1 MVDIIPPQTVLTAND
16 AANELRSEGLDALG
30 LTVPTLSPAWATA
43 TPGGGSYDEDTLSLT
58 VTGVRAAFRGILTY
72 EETPT
77 RWSGVSGT
85 PLTGPVAVLQFH
97 PEAARRLAALAAAR
111 YGNPVVRP
119 VPVAMVVRDITLPAS
134 LPVPNWYLA
143 GESLGQAGSVD
154 ISFHD
159 GRGLMIDAIAVAAM
173 FRDLIGWRPAL
184 EMSQDAAAT
193 TVGPGGLDGIVALAT
208 GSRCQ
213 VIDPHGWAYIPNRNL
228 TRLKVL
234 DGANAEVS
242 TVPDGGL
249 VNLSAGQH
257 LGRSTADDTA
267 EDEDATGTNRPLRWG
282 WATNGTLAR
291 TPLSPPALPGGVTL
305 NRQFFRVM
313 AVDLDWHLL
322 GNRSATT
329 IASIPG
335 DDDTIPDFLLPK
347 VRAAVPTFDY
357 LVDGMDVLGATA
369 EIATG
374 FPPGG
379 GAGAF
384 AIAVSPVIDPA
395 LAVPPATGSTGH
407 WPSFPSPNPMN
418 PLDSSDPRTSLTG
431 SWRDV
436 ADGADTDRDVI
447 LTLPADL
454 IPEGTHVRIYPR
466 QFVQIQAIGEQPS
479 FKRGDGGAAIAASGN
494 PVRILLVNPF
504 RLEGAD
510 PKPNP
515 ARLEVDLVLTS
526 RTGQRR
532 LFSVV
537 AVTLADPAASW
548 SDNLASF
555 DGQALLQTPGI
566 AALFSSL
573 STQAIAPSSLFGLPR
588 TLVPPPGDPSD
599 IADLVR
605 RLASEDQP
613 RQGPRLPTQGRFET
627 ILALGTSP
635 SPSEQLSWN
644 AVLTGAR
651 WDWESRC
658 AQPELGNPGN
668 PASTDVHAT
677 GIRCDGQLAY
687 DLALHGLKR
696 AQAII
701 PVSASSPGWVVTT
714 GGDNWD
720 EPDPDTTGTVSAAM
734 LETVAPFCDTPEL
747 GLLPGT
753 PSPTD
758 SVQNTVNA
766 IATALGVSAPTITV
780 ANEDELRPRIQR
792 ERVTAK
798 FGQRDA
804 LWALRRAL
812 GQAREF
818 IYIESPTFARTA
830 HPSGAPEPHEIDLVE
845 VIRQRMADNPRLKV
859 VICVPREPDFAA
871 EKSNWVRAALK
882 HRKEAIEQLTSQDRD
897 RVAAFHPIGFPGR
910 SAVIRSTTIIVDDV
924 WCLVGTSHFRRR
936 GMTFDGGADVV
947 SLDRSIVNG
956 YSNLIAQFRQNL
968 MAAKLG
974 IDVSAAPNTASALWV
989 RLFQAE
995 SAFDAVA
1002 DLLQQ
1007 GGLGRCSPVWE
1018 GPTDDSVIEQTVD
1031 IADPDGVDPDGS
1043 NLFSLFLPLLLED

>member
-30 LTVPTLSPAWATA
+30 LTIPTLSPAWATA
-43 TPGGGSYDEDTLSLT
+43 TPSSYDEATFTLA
-58 VTGVRAAFRGILTY
+58 VTGVRAAFRGILTF
-72 EETPT
+72 EDTPT
-77 RWSGVSGT
+77 RWSGVTGT

-97 PEAARRLAALAAAR
+97 PEAARRLEALTVAR
-111 YGNPVVRP
+111 YGNPAVRP
-119 VPVAMVVRDITLPAS
+119 VPVAMVIRDIALPAPI
-134 LPVPNWYLA
+134 PVPNWYLA
-143 GESLGQAGSVD
+143 GESLGQGGSVD

-159 GRGLMIDAIAVAAM
+159 RRGLMIDAIAVAAM
-173 FRDLIGWRPAL
+173 FRDLISWRPAL

-193 TVGPGGLDGIVALAT
+193 LAGAGGLDGIVALAT
-208 GSRCQ
+208 GIRCQ
-213 VIDPHGWAYIPNRNL
+213 VIDPHGWSYTPNRDL

-234 DGANAEVS
+234 DGSNAEVS
-242 TVPDGGL
+242 PVADGGL
-249 VNLSAGQH
+249 VNLAAGQR
-257 LGRSTADDTA
+257 LGRSTADDQA
-267 EDEDATGTNRPLRWG
+267 EDDADTIGTDRPLRWG

-291 TPLSPPALPGGVTL
+291 TPLSPPALPGDATI

-329 IASIPG
+329 IAGVPG

-347 VRAAVPTFDY
+347 VRAAVPDFDY

-374 FPPGG
+374 FLPGG

-384 AIAVSPVIDPA
+384 AIAVSPVINPA
-395 LAVPPATGSTGH
+395 LAVPPATGGTGH
-407 WPSFPSPNPMN
+407 WPTFPAPNPMN
-418 PLDSSDPRTSLTG
+418 PLTSSDPRTALTG
-431 SWRDV
+431 SWR
-436 ADGADTDRDVI
+436 AGTDGPDTERDVV

-466 QFVQIQAIGEQPS
+466 RFVQIQAIGEQPS
-479 FKRGDGGAAIAASGN
+479 FKRGNGGSAIATSGT

-504 RLEGAD
+504 RLEGAE
-510 PKPNP
+510 PNPDP

-537 AVTLADPAASW
+537 AVTLTAPTESW
-548 SDNLASF
+548 SDNLATF
-555 DGQALLQTPGI
+555 GGQALLQTPGI
-566 AALFSSL
+566 AALFSGL
-573 STQAIAPSSLFGLPR
+573 STQAIAPSLLFGLPR
-588 TLVPPPGDPSD
+588 TLVPPPGNPST

-635 SPSEQLSWN
+635 SPGDQLSWN

-668 PASTDVHAT
+668 PAGTDVHAT

-701 PVSASSPGWVVTT
+701 PVSGSSPGWVVST

-720 EPDPDTTGTVSAAM
+720 EPDPDSTGTVSAAM

-747 GLLPGT
+747 GLIPGV
-753 PSPTD
+753 PSPDD
-758 SVQNTVNA
+758 SVQTTVND
-766 IATALGVSAPTITV
+766 IATALGLPAPTITV
-780 ANEDELRPRIQR
+780 ANEEELRPRIQR

-812 GQAREF
+812 GQAREL

-830 HPSGAPEPHEIDLVE
+830 YPNGAPEAHEIDLVE
-845 VIRQRMADNPRLKV
+845 VVRQRMADNPRLKV
-859 VICVPREPDFAA
+859 VICVPREPDFAPG
-871 EKSNWVRAALK
+871 KSNWVRAALK
-882 HRKEAIEQLTSQDRD
+882 HRKEAIEQLTAQDRN

-910 SAVIRSTTIIVDDV
+910 SAVIRSTTVIVDDV
-924 WCLVGTSHFRRR
+924 WCSVGTSHFRRR
-936 GMTFDGGADVV
+936 GMTFDGGVDVV
-947 SLDRSIVNG
+947 SLDRAMVNG
-956 YSNLIAQFRQNL
+956 YSNLIAQFRQTL

-974 IDVSAAPNTASALWV
+974 VTVPSSPATASALWI

-1018 GPTDDSVIEQTVD
+1018 GPTDTSVIEQTVA

-1043 NLFSLFLPLLLED
+1043 NLLNLFLPLLLDD